1 MTAYE
6 ERLINIYNSRT
17 IEELRQMLKLNSQ
30 DAAAAANQFHET
42 GLSKHKEDKEFY
54 SRGCEVLKFVIANRE
69 FYDVDAVINEVN

>member
-17 IEELRQMLKLNSQ
+17 LEELRVMLNLNSQ
-30 DAAAAANQFHET
+30 DAAAAANQFNET

-54 SRGCEVLKFVIANRE
+54 SRGCEVLRFVIANRE
-69 FYDVDAVINEVN
+69 FYDADTVLDEVH

>member
-17 IEELRQMLKLNSQ
+17 LEELRVMLNLNSQ
-30 DAAAAANQFHET
+30 DAAAAANQFNET

-54 SRGCEVLKFVIANRE
+54 SRGCEVLRFVIANRE
-69 FYDVDAVINEVN
+69 FYDVDTVLDEVH

>member
-17 IEELRQMLKLNSQ
+17 IEELREMLKLTSQ
-30 DAAAAANQFHET
+30 DAAAAANQFNET
-42 GLSKHKEDKEFY
+42 GLSKHKEDKELY

-69 FYDVDAVINEVN
+69 FYDVDTVINELN